1 MKSGPENT
9 VKKRVK
15 ALLDKYKIFHFCVA
29 ASPFGVGGI
38 SDRIAVLPNGRILAI
53 ECKAPGKKPTKLQER
68 FLDDITKNRGYAF
81 VVDGV
86 ASLRGLEQFISLD
99 LWK

>member
-53 ECKAPGKKPTKLQER
+53 ECKAPGKKPTPLQTK
-68 FLDDITKNRGYAF
+68 FLDAIDKNNGRSF
-81 VVDGV
+81 VVDGP
-86 ASLRGLEQFISLD
+86 AGLALLENFLEETAY
-99 LWK
+99 